1 MICLYLENTSTLLV
15 SDSSNLAS
23 IAPCARGRRRG
34 LCKDVVFELDLERY
48 EPEQGEG
55 SIECCTKC
63 REDFESDEEVQVD
76 ADLIDPALFS
86 RFREWAVNNR
96 ESSEAQSD

>member
-1 MICLYLENTSTLLV
+1 MNTLQADYVGELNRKDGLGYYRCGIC
-15 SDSSNLAS
+15 
-23 IAPCARGRRRG
+23 G
-34 LCKDVVFELDLERY
+34 DVVFELDLERY

-76 ADLIDPALFS
+76 ADLINPALFI